1 MGFGWLGFDIPKT
14 HNQHHFSE
22 VIEWLG
28 TTDNYNTETSE
39 RYHIDV
45 AKKAWAATNHK
56 NVVPQMLT
64 WLDRQEKLF
73 QQAAY
78 LWWIDQAY
86 DDDPDDLEPW
96 GWCGCDDN
104 RPQLVIPHDEN
115 EEEEIH
121 MEQYKLAQKPQY
133 PHMTIVDAEKLF
145 GLSDLKAQIIQ
156 FLYKRTQLQSAYQS
170 MTLPKEWELLDIWT
184 SVKIREPQV
193 VSADDGQPGMRNILA
208 RLQTKNSSVPCF
220 HTVLVDPAPES
231 GQDRDVGL
239 TGMYSYIILIIQQY

>member
-1 MGFGWLGFDIPKT
+1 
-14 HNQHHFSE
+14 
-22 VIEWLG
+22 
-28 TTDNYNTETSE
+28 
-39 RYHIDV
+39 
-45 AKKAWAATNHK
+45 
-56 NVVPQMLT
+56 MLT
-64 WLDRQEKLF
+64 WLDHQEKLF

-78 LWWIDQAY
+78 LRWIDQAY

-96 GWCGCDDN
+96 GWCERDDN

-133 PHMTIVDAEKLF
+133 PRMTIVDAEKLF

-208 RLQTKNSSVPCF
+208 QLQTKNSSVPCF
-220 HTVLVDPAPES
+220 HTVLVDQAPES
-231 GQDRDVGL
+231 GHDRDVGL